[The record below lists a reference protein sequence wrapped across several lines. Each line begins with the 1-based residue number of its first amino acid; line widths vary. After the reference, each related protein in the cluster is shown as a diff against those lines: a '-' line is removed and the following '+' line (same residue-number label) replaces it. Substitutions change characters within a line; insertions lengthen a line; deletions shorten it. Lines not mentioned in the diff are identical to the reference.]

1 MHLYNLTLQG
11 ASAIQKALYGN
22 FSSSKAQEVAVCRG
36 KTLELYR
43 IDERY
48 SNVSFSGKMIL
59 SLTEQ
64 LFCVTRSIIT
74 LRFLGVAG

>member
-43 IDERY
+43 IDER
-48 SNVSFSGKMIL
+48 
-59 SLTEQ
+59 
-64 LFCVTRSIIT
+64 
-74 LRFLGVAG
+74 